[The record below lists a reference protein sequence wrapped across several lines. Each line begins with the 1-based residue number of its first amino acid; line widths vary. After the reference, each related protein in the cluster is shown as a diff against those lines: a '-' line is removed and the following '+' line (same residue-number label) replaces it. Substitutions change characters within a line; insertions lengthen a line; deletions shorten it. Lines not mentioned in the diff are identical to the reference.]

1 MNVVET
7 LAWAVRLPEDV
18 RIRLCF
24 SKDSLSGRIS
34 AKERRRLFDGA
45 ARCGIACSH
54 ELARNMGVNVAY
66 PDREAGGIVPVFAQF
81 VRPDAITLFARR
93 IEKAARLFE
102 ENSAIL
108 PDRIPVENML
118 LAHELFHWIE
128 EQQKDAI
135 FTRKEKITLWQ
146 KPFLYKV
153 AVSCLSEIAG
163 MAFAQDL
170 LGIAFCP
177 FALDLLLAYTMD
189 KGMSGNIY
197 CYLKT
202 FEGNSSKKQEGDN
215 EELPN
220 KKRLHHISRR

>member
-7 LAWAVRLPEDV
+7 LAWAARLPEDV
-18 RIRLCF
+18 WIAYAF
-24 SKDSLSGRIS
+24 SKDPLSGRIS

-54 ELARNMGVNVAY
+54 EAARRYRSRDPHELARDMGVNVAY
-66 PDREAGGIVPVFAQF
+66 SDREAGGIVPVFAQF
-81 VRPDAITLFARR
+81 VPPDAITLFARC

-102 ENSAIL
+102 ENSATVLNGIS
-108 PDRIPVENML
+108 VENIL

-128 EQQKDAI
+128 EQQKDVL

-146 KPFLYKV
+146 KPFPHKA

-163 MAFAQDL
+163 MAFAQEL
-170 LGIAFCP
+170 LGLAFCP
-177 FALDLLLAYTMD
+177 FALDLLLAYTTD
-189 KGMSGNIY
+189 KGMSQNIY

-202 FEGNSSKKQEGDN
+202 LEGNSSKK
-215 EELPN
+215 EEE
-220 KKRLHHISRR
+220 RVCR